1 MANMEKYTDGL
12 IVKKHTTTRK
22 HDGEPVYKVVMK
34 SLNKKIT
41 LNLELPDM
49 DRQIFQLYPLGE
61 VVEMSLGEPS
71 QLTLDK
77 FGEESEEDEDV

>member
-1 MANMEKYTDGL
+1 MEKEKYTDGL

-41 LNLELPDM
+41 LNIELLDLGM
-49 DRQIFQLYPLGE
+49 QIFQLYPLGE
-61 VVEMSLGEPS
+61 VVEMSLKEPS
-71 QLTLDK
+71 QITLDK
-77 FGEESEEDEDV
+77 FAEESDEDEDV

>member
-1 MANMEKYTDGL
+1 MDKYVDGL
-12 IVKKHTTTRK
+12 IVKKHITTRK

-41 LNLELPDM
+41 LNLELPDL

>member
-1 MANMEKYTDGL
+1 MEKEKYVDGL

-41 LNLELPDM
+41 LNLELPDL

-61 VVEMSLGEPS
+61 VVEMSLKEPS
-71 QLTLDK
+71 QITLDK
-77 FGEESEEDEDV
+77 FAEESDEDEDV